1 MFTGKKF
8 NCNKG
13 TYQHFRELSD
23 ELCRKYDLTV
33 IDRPTGKTPKSIYFE
48 EKRREPTRYN
58 VIRQAIDE
66 TMQMCI
72 NYGQFKKIMLKK
84 VIL

>member
-1 MFTGKKF
+1 MLFVVNSVKMFTGKKF

-13 TYQHFRELSD
+13 AYQHFRELS
-23 ELCRKYDLTV
+23 LCRKYDLTV
-33 IDRPTGKTPKSIYFE
+33 IERPTGKTPRRIYFE

-66 TMQMCI
+66 TIKC
-72 NYGQFKKIMLKK
+72 
-84 VIL
+84 V